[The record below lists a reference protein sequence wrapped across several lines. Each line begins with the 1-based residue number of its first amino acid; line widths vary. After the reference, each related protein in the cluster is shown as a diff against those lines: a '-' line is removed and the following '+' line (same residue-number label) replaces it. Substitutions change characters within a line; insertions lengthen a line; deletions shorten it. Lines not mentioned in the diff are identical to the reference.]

1 MYTWDCQLLSRMYTK
16 HTQNWKIVACFQQ
29 VSRYLDLKQLEKCIS
44 NCMKNVLI
52 KRIGHIYELGLELC
66 KNVQIQGRKCAES
79 SQTFLTNQKRNM
91 KEGDFF
97 CVWRKKSF
105 QSPCTFLG
113 TIIGPDQLPP
123 IISII
128 YNYKCHLNKS
138 IFDNVDYRAQMIRD
152 IQLRKMQIEK

>member
-52 KRIGHIYELGLELC
+52 KRIGHSIYELGLELC

-79 SQTFLTNQKRNM
+79 SQTFLTNQKRNIW
-91 KEGDFF
+91 KKKIFF
-97 CVWRKKSF
+97 VFEEKKSF
-105 QSPCTFLG
+105 QSPCTFLD

-128 YNYKCHLNKS
+128 S
-138 IFDNVDYRAQMIRD
+138 IIINVVVI
-152 IQLRKMQIEK
+152 